1 MHTLAWIVSG
11 MVAGALVGRSLRGT
25 GYGFSGSLLIGTAG
39 GIVGGWFFNRA
50 FGIST
55 INQLGPHFIAS
66 LLGGAAL
73 VLAVRALDRAAPALG
88 RQAVDRLPGSDI
100 EGALHKLGELERRVY
115 TRLLKREP
123 VAADVNAAFD
133 AGSTFG
139 QRVADQVA
147 AFGGSWTF
155 IGIFCLFMAAWMVV
169 NQRGPKPVDP
179 FPFILLNLMLSCLAA
194 LQAPVIMMSQNRQSA
209 KDRLAAENDFRVN
222 LNAEMQIMRLHER
235 FEQLEQRLIKVLETR
250 EIDLGVADPQAT
262 LDGTADGEITSNA

>member
-11 MVAGALVGRSLRGT
+11 MLAGALVGRSLRGT
-25 GYGFSGSLLIGTAG
+25 GYGFSGSLVIGTAG

-55 INQLGPHFIAS
+55 TTALGPHFLAS

-88 RQAVDRLPGSDI
+88 RQAADRLTGRDI

-115 TRLLKREP
+115 TRLLAREP
-123 VAADVNAAFD
+123 VAADANAAFD

-155 IGIFCLFMAAWMVV
+155 IGIFCLFMALWMIV

-209 KDRLAAENDFRVN
+209 KDRLAAENDYRVN

-235 FEQLEQRLIKVLETR
+235 FEQLEQRLAKVLEGR
-250 EIDLGVADPQAT
+250 ELDLAVADGPET
-262 LDGTADGEITSNA
+262 LDTNDERGSNA

>member
-11 MVAGALVGRSLRGT
+11 MLAGALVGRSLRGS

-55 INQLGPHFIAS
+55 TNQLGPHFIAS
-66 LLGGAAL
+66 LLGGAVL

-88 RQAVDRLPGSDI
+88 RQAAEGLTGRDI
-100 EGALHKLGELERRVY
+100 EGALHKLGELERKVY

-123 VAADVNAAFD
+123 VAADANAAFD

-155 IGIFCLFMAAWMVV
+155 IGIFCVFMAAWMLF
-169 NQRGPKPVDP
+169 NARGPRPVDP

-235 FEQLEQRLIKVLETR
+235 FEQLEQQLAKVLESR
-250 EIDLGVADPQAT
+250 EV
-262 LDGTADGEITSNA
+262 S

>member
-11 MVAGALVGRSLRGT
+11 MLAGALVGRSLRGS

-55 INQLGPHFIAS
+55 TATLGSHFIAS

-88 RQAVDRLPGSDI
+88 RQAADRLTGPDI
-100 EGALHKLGELERRVY
+100 EGALHKLGELERKVY

-123 VAADVNAAFD
+123 VAADANAAFD

-139 QRVADQVA
+139 QRVADKVA

-169 NQRGPKPVDP
+169 NQRGSRPVDP

-235 FEQLEQRLIKVLETR
+235 FEQLEQRLASVLETR
-250 EIDLGVADPQAT
+250 PLDVGAT
-262 LDGTADGEITSNA
+262 DQGEPLDAGDDGGFRSNT